1 MPGGQVQHGVDT
13 LEMAGPCAIGILE
26 IGGDQR
32 QAFAQLGPEQGV
44 VRVQVDADQV
54 FAPGLARQD
63 GQGLAADLAGG
74 AGDDDAGGRK
84 GCSHVEGFRFRGS
97 RGTG

>member
-1 MPGGQVQHGVDT
+1 MAGGQVQHGVDA

-63 GQGLAADLAGG
+63 GQGPC
-74 AGDDDAGGRK
+74 GRS
-84 GCSHVEGFRFRGS
+84 GRWR
-97 RGTG
+97 R